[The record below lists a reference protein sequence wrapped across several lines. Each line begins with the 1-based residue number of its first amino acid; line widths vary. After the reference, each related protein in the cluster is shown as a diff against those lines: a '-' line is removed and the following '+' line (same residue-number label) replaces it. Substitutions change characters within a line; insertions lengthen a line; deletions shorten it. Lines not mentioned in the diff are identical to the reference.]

1 MQTGNVIP
9 SVMGMGTLAVQ
20 PQPIQIQPAQSIQV
34 QPERYD
40 FIKTDAKLSDEEKK
54 YCRCL
59 LRVEN
64 STTERYGSQK
74 YNPYAVCKS
83 RIPASVYS
91 CSPYYDWSV
100 MGLPWLVAYAD
111 LHKINLTDQSSRE
124 SVLAQIAQ
132 WKQSRGE
139 SF

>member
-20 PQPIQIQPAQSIQV
+20 PQPIPSQSI

-40 FIKTDAKLSDEEKK
+40 FIKTDAKLSDEEGK

-64 STTERYGSQK
+64 STTERYSSQK

-91 CSPYYDWSV
+91 CSPYYDWAV

-111 LHKINLTDQSSRE
+111 LHKINLNDRSSRE
-124 SVLAQIAQ
+124 SVLAQIGQ
-132 WKQSRGE
+132 WKTSRGE